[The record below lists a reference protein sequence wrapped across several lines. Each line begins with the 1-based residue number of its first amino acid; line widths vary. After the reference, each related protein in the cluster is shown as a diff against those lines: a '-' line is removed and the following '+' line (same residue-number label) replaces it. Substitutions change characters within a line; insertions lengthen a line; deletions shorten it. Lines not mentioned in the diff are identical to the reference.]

1 MLQDSVKLRAAF
13 LIRFIISKVSF
24 HSIQAQTQPGGIF
37 TKAVQLQ
44 SAAVLVDDVA
54 ELGEVASCL
63 LENIHSQ
70 NSPFIQFRPKPGLGV
85 FYMFHRFFLATEI
98 VSIVHAIQSDELANI
113 PDMGLQHVFHNSTSP
128 LLSLRR
134 ALRSRLACFILAC
147 QSILAAD
154 QTSQTGDAAVR
165 DRCDVYYWPIMNKV

>member
-13 LIRFIISKVSF
+13 LIRFISKSPF
-24 HSIQAQTQPGGIF
+24 MHFRLKPSLGGIMPS
-37 TKAVQLQ
+37 ADPLQ

-54 ELGEVASCL
+54 GLGEVASCL

-70 NSPFIQFRPKPGLGV
+70 NSPFIQFRPKPGLWV

-147 QSILAAD
+147 QSISGRIKPHKQVMQRCGID
-154 QTSQTGDAAVR
+154 VTYTTGR
-165 DRCDVYYWPIMNKV
+165 L